1 MKQSFKNRTDFY
13 RKPILFNNCFLN
25 HRFQSVIKKSSFFL
39 CIQVLWMLSF
49 VSCVSQR
56 KIEYLQSHNSKG
68 GKFEIPK
75 NVENRVIRPGDEL
88 YVQVYSFT
96 NNITS
101 SIGTEGGSTNI
112 TPYSA
117 TLVSYKVNKDSI
129 IMFPLIGKISIAG
142 LTIVEAEAKIKSLLN
157 SYLNNP
163 SVNIKIVS
171 TNISVI
177 GEVAHPGNYSY
188 TNVPLNIYQALS
200 LAGDITEYGDRTN
213 VRIVRNT
220 DKNVEVINLDLTKEE
235 VINSKY
241 FYLESND
248 VIYIRPL
255 KRRVWGITRF
265 PYEILISAISTTAVL
280 LTYIQTRK

>member
-1 MKQSFKNRTDFY
+1 MKNNSVK
-13 RKPILFNNCFLN
+13 ILG
-25 HRFQSVIKKSSFFL
+25 
-39 CIQVLWMLSF
+39 IQIISLLLIA
-49 VSCVSQR
+49 SCVSQR
-56 KIEYLQSHNSKG
+56 KIEYLQTQNSTG

-75 NVENRVIRPGDEL
+75 NIENRIIRPGDEL
-88 YVQVYSFT
+88 YIQVYSFT

-101 SIGTEGGSTNI
+101 SVGTEVGSTNI

-129 IMFPLIGKISIAG
+129 IMFPLIGKITVAG
-142 LTIVEAEAKIKSLLN
+142 LTLVETEAKMKSLLA

-171 TNISVI
+171 TNVSVI
-177 GEVAHPGNYSY
+177 GEVAHPGNYTYS
-188 TNVPLNIYQALS
+188 NIPLNIYQAIS
-200 LAGDITEYGDRTN
+200 FAGDITEYGDRTS
-213 VRIVRNT
+213 VRIVRNN
-220 DKNVEVINLDLTKEE
+220 DKNVEVIYLDLTKED
-235 VINSKY
+235 VIKSKY

-248 VIYIRPL
+248 VIYVRPL